1 MYSLFIACPRMFSM
15 IAESKD
21 IQSRINIK
29 ILFQFLHRLTS
40 SRGWRPKWPFLQVI
54 DLKVLYIDESDRRVY
69 IFPPPYK
76 MRIFSLFMN
85 DFNDYCVFGYSIKHI
100 DNEIFSQFL
109 RRLSSSRSRRPEW
122 PFLQVID
129 LKVLYIDES
138 DRRVYIFPPPY
149 KITNI
154 FIYYEWLQWS
164 LCLGKFNQTY
174 RLWNSFSV
182 STKVTEQQK
191 SQTQVTI
198 SSGNWP

>member
-1 MYSLFIACPRMFSM
+1 MYSLFIACLRMFSM

-40 SRGWRPKWPFLQVI
+40 SRGCRPKWPFPQVI
-54 DLKVLYIDESDRRVY
+54 DLKVLYIDESDKRVY

-76 MRIFSLFMN
+76 F
-85 DFNDYCVFGYSIKHI
+85 
-100 DNEIFSQFL
+100 
-109 RRLSSSRSRRPEW
+109 
-122 PFLQVID
+122 
-129 LKVLYIDES
+129 
-138 DRRVYIFPPPY
+138 
-149 KITNI
+149 TNI
-154 FIYYEWLQWS
+154 FIVYDLLQWL

-174 RLWNSFSV
+174 RQWNSFSV

-198 SSGNWP
+198 SSGNWSQSSLYRWEW

>member
-1 MYSLFIACPRMFSM
+1 MSSLFIACPRMFSM

-76 MRIFSLFMN
+76 
-85 DFNDYCVFGYSIKHI
+85 
-100 DNEIFSQFL
+100 
-109 RRLSSSRSRRPEW
+109 
-122 PFLQVID
+122 
-129 LKVLYIDES
+129 
-138 DRRVYIFPPPY
+138 
-149 KITNI
+149 ITNI
-154 FIYYEWLQWS
+154 FIVYEWLQWL

-198 SSGNWP
+198 SSGNWS